1 MNSDLDLVVYLLE
14 PSYWGLVVISV
25 CSILV
30 EISPW
35 LRGQM
40 AKKEGRFELE
50 EQL

>member
-1 MNSDLDLVVYLLE
+1 
-14 PSYWGLVVISV
+14 VVISV

-40 AKKEGRFELE
+40 AKKKEDLSWKNNYKNEGQSKENRLTA
-50 EQL
+50 